1 MDKLNTFLEDIVI
14 CLTGFA
20 IGVLFTITF
29 FDQYEDISSEP
40 EKIDWLF
47 EPSNDGASARENSLK
62 AVSSRE
68 EVFK

>member
-1 MDKLNTFLEDIVI
+1 MDKLNTFLEDLVI

-29 FDQYEDISSEP
+29 FDQREKLSSEP

-47 EPSNDGASARENSLK
+47 DPASDAAPRQHGSLE
-62 AVSSRE
+62 AFSIGE
-68 EVFK
+68 EVIK

>member
-1 MDKLNTFLEDIVI
+1 MDKLNTFLEDLVI

-29 FDQYEDISSEP
+29 FDQREKLSSEP

-47 EPSNDGASARENSLK
+47 EPTSDATPQQGLLETFSIS
-62 AVSSRE
+62 E
-68 EVFK
+68 EVVQ